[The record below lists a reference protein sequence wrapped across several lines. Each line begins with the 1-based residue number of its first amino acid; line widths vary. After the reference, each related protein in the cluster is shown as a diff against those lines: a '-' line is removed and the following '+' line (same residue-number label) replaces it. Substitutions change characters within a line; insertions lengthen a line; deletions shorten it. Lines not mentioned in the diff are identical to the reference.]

1 MNESACKFLEER
13 GHTVLRA
20 RHRVPEGTQDP
31 IVAKVSQDLEAI
43 LLTDDADFSSF
54 VAKRQD
60 GQKKRFKKLS
70 RISLRCNHSRILGR
84 LEDAIE
90 LIEFEYELAQGRPDK
105 RMIID
110 IQPTLIRLFR

>member
-70 RISLRCNHSRILGR
+70 RISLRCSHSRILGR
-84 LEDAIE
+84 LEDAIG